1 MRDKG
6 DWSSDT
12 YDTTVKRNR
21 AAGKDT
27 FDYSAKARSGAVSKV
42 NKLLD
47 PKVTAGPGS
56 AFEGKVM
63 REVIATDKHPNPTA
77 IGIVLDVT
85 GSNITAAR
93 TVHSKLPKL
102 FSMLQTKGYADD
114 PQINI
119 SATGDSNC
127 DRFPIQ
133 FGQFES
139 DNAIDDQLGA
149 MILESGGGGQDR
161 ETYEQLAYLFA
172 RHTYLE
178 PLEKSGKK
186 GYLFFIGDEMPYKK
200 VRSAQISA
208 LTGIPM
214 EEDVDTKVIFDELKE
229 KYEVFYL
236 FQVQGMYREEEIM
249 PEWRKYLGERVIAL
263 DDPAQVCDTIAGIVG
278 VLEQKV
284 NIDDLANDLSD
295 LGTDQSLIL
304 STSKAVTLASQAAG
318 RGVAN
323 KPSFNQSP
331 IAKSV
336 GSLPDLG
343 IDLDTTTRI

>member
-1 MRDKG
+1 MG
-6 DWSSDT
+6 SGSWNVGT
-12 YDTTVKRNR
+12 YDTSVKRNK
-21 AAGKDT
+21 AAGKST
-27 FDYSAKARSGAVSKV
+27 FDYSMKAASGAVSKV

-47 PKVTAGPGS
+47 PKVVAGDTS
-56 AFEGKVM
+56 QFAGKVM
-63 REVIATDKHPNPTA
+63 REVCVSDEHPNPTA

-85 GSNITAAR
+85 GSNIAAA
-93 TVHSKLPKL
+93 TIVHKNLPKL

-119 SATGDSNC
+119 SATGDSNS

-139 DNAIDDQLGA
+139 DNRIDEQLGA
-149 MILESGGGGQDR
+149 MILEGGGGGQVR
-161 ETYEQLAYLFA
+161 ETYEQLAYLYA
-172 RHTYLE
+172 RHTHLE

-186 GYLFFIGDEMPYKK
+186 GYLFFIGDEMPYQK
-200 VRSAQISA
+200 VRSNQISA

-229 KYEVFYL
+229 KYEVFFL
-236 FQVQGMYREEEIM
+236 FQVQGSYRETEIL
-249 PEWRKYLGERVIAL
+249 PEWRKYLGERAIAL

-284 NIDDLANDLSD
+284 SIDDLEEDLGD
-295 LGTDQSLIL
+295 LGTDKSLIL

-318 RGVAN
+318 KAVAN
-323 KPSFNQSP
+323 KPSGGQSP
-331 IAKSV
+331 VAKSV

-343 IDLDTTTRI
+343 VGFGSTGRL